1 MTDKLSPSMEGTLLD
16 QRVFES
22 LVNKCLPMIH
32 EHFVSVDVQ
41 ISVASLPYVIA
52 PSSGFLLIII
62 RWFLSLY
69 INSMPLIFAFRVV
82 DCVLAMGAKVLF
94 QIGLGAYTTPRR

>member
-1 MTDKLSPSMEGTLLD
+1 MFAHDSRAFRLGRRSNFG
-16 QRVFES
+16 RVATVRYRAQ
-22 LVNKCLPMIH
+22 LRGP
-32 EHFVSVDVQ
+32 
-41 ISVASLPYVIA
+41 
-52 PSSGFLLIII
+52 LIII